1 MFEADVTDKLNEA
14 RDRCQRVMD
23 GIDLVL
29 LVPTEERLRT
39 DSGEWLNSLENVFTI
54 LVGVRKWAMLQKAG
68 AAPADGTLTPP
79 THGRRD

>member
-1 MFEADVTDKLNEA
+1 MFDADVTDKLNEA

-39 DSGEWLNSLENVFTI
+39 DSGEWLNSLENVFDI
-54 LVGVRKWAMLQKAG
+54 LVGVRKWAMLKSRSAE
-68 AAPADGTLTPP
+68 
-79 THGRRD
+79 HESH